1 MNPALQ
7 IRDLVLAYGGIT
19 AVKGVSLDVPAGK
32 TVCLVGANG
41 AGKTSVMRAI
51 SGLVKAKAGSI
62 RYFGDEL
69 TGRHPAGMAARGIA
83 HVPEGRE
90 TFQRLS
96 VEESLRMGG
105 FRLPRAEFG
114 HRRDAMFETFPRLKE
129 RRTQLSGLLSGGEQ
143 QMLAM
148 ARALIS
154 NPKLLLLDEP
164 SMGLAPNIVD
174 EVFQV
179 IADLRQTDTTVLL
192 VEQNALRALELA
204 DYAYVMETGSIVIEG
219 EGRQLAND
227 PRITTAYLGGDGDCL

>member
-1 MNPALQ
+1 MSPALL
-7 IRDLVLAYGGIT
+7 ITDLVLAYGGVT
-19 AVKGVSLDVPAGK
+19 AVKGISLDVPAGR
-32 TVCLVGANG
+32 TVCLIGANG

-51 SGLVKAKAGSI
+51 SGLVKAKTGSI
-62 RYFGDEL
+62 SYFGEEL
-69 TGRHPAGMAARGIA
+69 TGSHPAGMAARGIA

-90 TFQRLS
+90 TFQRLT

-105 FRLPRAEFG
+105 FRLSGVEFAR
-114 HRRDAMFETFPRLKE
+114 RRDAMYDTFPRLRE
-129 RRTQLSGLLSGGEQ
+129 RRTQVSGLLSGGEQ

-154 NPKLLLLDEP
+154 SPKLLLLDEP

-174 EVFQV
+174 EVFKV
-179 IADLRQTDTTVLL
+179 IADLRKTDTTVLL

-204 DYAYVMETGSIVIEG
+204 DYAYVMETGSIVMEG

-227 PRITTAYLGGDGDCL
+227 PRITTAYLGGEGDYL